1 MMPQQISCLV
11 LLMMV
16 KAVTCYSVSY
26 AEIETTSLN
35 ALVGTCVEIRCKV
48 TGVLPDEDAL
58 WFWMK
63 DGKRNGSKIGY
74 TGTIVYSNKP
84 RELPISPQFR
94 GRVTY
99 TGSTRLQNTASSSN
113 NPSCS
118 VRICDLTEQDR
129 GVYFFRYSLKK
140 RNFKWTTNNAVISVT
155 DPCPITFNKPE
166 PVQESQTI
174 TLTCSTPSSCS
185 ENLEI
190 QTVPPSGLRTSQYG
204 YSYSAT
210 ASYRAS
216 WTDDGKEFTCQ
227 TRGNKNPQL
236 MKKISISVEYSPHGT
251 QAVMSS
257 TSVKEGHSVTLTCS
271 AKGNPAPVFTWYK
284 NNQRRSSSHSG
295 AIWKIDSAQ
304 TEHSGEYVCTAQN
317 KHGTERSNSVHI
329 DVQYAPVVEVRV
341 SSPQPPYKQDQTLT
355 LSCTVIRSNPHPHRY
370 NWYKNDQRVSWGQT
384 YVKTLQPEDSG
395 SYTCSAENTVSSA
408 KSGPLQIDVEYKPKN
423 INIEI
428 VGQSREVAVGHS
440 VTLKCNSDANPP
452 PHTYYWYKG
461 SQYLQRTTENRL
473 ELKKVQRADEGC
485 YICKAANKHG
495 SGYSTDLC
503 IQVLYSPTSL
513 TLSMDS
519 EVTEGQNVSITCRV
533 DSSPVSTL
541 TLSRTSQGSPVEL
554 LRDTEHNSLIYS
566 VTVTSAHSG
575 EYTCSAH
582 NSVGSDSTKRS
593 LTVKYAPQK
602 VRVQADPGLMVKEN
616 TTLTLHCSALSHPP
630 VSSVTWSRGPT
641 GQEPLVHTG
650 PTFSVSSVSVNDSG
664 LYSCTAHNQV
674 GQGTSPPAE
683 VQVMFGPKQAVVLR
697 AEEEQ
702 GPDGSSSV
710 TLSCNSHSFPP
721 VNLYTWYRRTED
733 GELKVSENINYTV
746 LSTQPGVYYCTAK
759 NQISESTSEP
769 VSLFLQENF
778 VKYIGLALV
787 PLLIIVCAFIVYRF
801 KMKRNDTSSANALY
815 STVTPPEDKRDRPGI
830 SDENTDSLYYVS
842 LHFDENPS
850 TLIHKK
856 REDVIYSTV
865 KTHDEEAEDV
875 YENVTKN
882 ADGSPAADSS
892 EDEVDVSYS
901 EVNFRSKVR
910 SQVTAEEEEEYSEL
924 NF

>member
-1 MMPQQISCLV
+1 MMILPISCLI
-11 LLMMV
+11 LL
-16 KAVTCYSVSY
+16 VTGVPCYLVNY
-26 AEIETTSLN
+26 IKVETTPLT
-35 ALVGTCVEIRCKV
+35 AVQGTCVEIRCKV

-63 DGKRNGSKIGY
+63 DGKWDEGKLS
-74 TGTIVYSNKP
+74 GTIVYSNKP
-84 RELPISPQFR
+84 TEQHISPQFR
-94 GRVTY
+94 DRVNY
-99 TGSTRLQNTASSSN
+99 TGSAQLANRASSSN

-118 VRICDLTEQDR
+118 VKICDLTEQDS
-129 GVYFFRYSLKK
+129 GEYFFRYISKE
-140 RNFKWTTNNAVISVT
+140 RDFKWNTNNAVITVT
-155 DPCPITFNKPE
+155 ENPCAITFNKPA
-166 PVQESQTI
+166 PVRESQTI
-174 TLTCSTPSSCS
+174 TLTCSTPRSCS
-185 ENLEI
+185 KYLEI
-190 QTVPPSGLRTSQYG
+190 QTVPWSGVKTSQSSS
-204 YSYSAT
+204 SYSAF

-216 WTDDGKEFTCQ
+216 WRDNDKEFTCQ
-227 TRGNKNPQL
+227 TRGNKDPQL
-236 MKKISISVEYSPHGT
+236 MKKITIS
-251 QAVMSS
+251 
-257 TSVKEGHSVTLTCS
+257 
-271 AKGNPAPVFTWYK
+271 
-284 NNQRRSSSHSG
+284 
-295 AIWKIDSAQ
+295 
-304 TEHSGEYVCTAQN
+304 
-317 KHGTERSNSVHI
+317 
-329 DVQYAPVVEVRV
+329 
-341 SSPQPPYKQDQTLT
+341 
-355 LSCTVIRSNPHPHRY
+355 
-370 NWYKNDQRVSWGQT
+370 
-384 YVKTLQPEDSG
+384 
-395 SYTCSAENTVSSA
+395 
-408 KSGPLQIDVEYKPKN
+408 VEYKPKN
-423 INIEI
+423 TNIEI

-452 PHTYYWYKG
+452 PHTYDWFKG

-495 SGYSTDLC
+495 HGYSTDLC
-503 IQVLYSPTSL
+503 IKMLYPPTSL
-513 TLSMDS
+513 TLSMNS

-641 GQEPLVHTG
+641 GQESLVHTG

-664 LYSCTAHNQV
+664 LYSCTAHNQL

-683 VQVMFGPKQAVVLR
+683 VQVMFGPNQAVVLR

-710 TLSCNSHSFPP
+710 TLSCSSHSFPP

-769 VSLFLQENF
+769 VSLFLQESF
-778 VKYIGLALV
+778 VKYTGLALV
-787 PLLIIVCAFIVYRF
+787 PLLIILCAFIVYRL
-801 KMKRNDTSSANALY
+801 KIKRSVEGERTNKPWWRSCSKALGGWHSSRGCSEDVHAETPGRRDVPPPQQRADVMNSTSSANAPY
-815 STVTPPEDKRDRPGI
+815 STVNLPKHKRSRPGT
-830 SDENTDSLYYVS
+830 SDENIASFFYASV
-842 LHFDENPS
+842 HFDKNPS
-850 TLIHKK
+850 TLIPKE
-856 REDVIYSTV
+856 REEVVYSTV
-865 KTHDEEAEDV
+865 KKHHEEAGDV
-875 YENVTKN
+875 YENVRKK
-882 ADGSPAADSS
+882 ADCSAAADSS

-901 EVNFRSKVR
+901 EVNLRSR
-910 SQVTAEEEEEYSEL
+910 VTAAEEEYSEL